1 MAISN
6 EDDKA
11 SGDGASETKIAPTPP
26 EEPEPPK
33 VPDVELIVDGFGF
46 MPKSVQAEDRRIS
59 NVFDKSAKALK
70 DIMLPEPEEGRSPC
84 ASSINIDIVRR
95 YTWKTKNRMTV
106 QVRSLLLFQYPGQ
119 SGRISSKYKCT

>member
-1 MAISN
+1 MATSN
-6 EDDKA
+6 DDDKA
-11 SGDGASETKIAPTPP
+11 SGDGASETKVAPTP

-46 MPKSVQAEDRRIS
+46 MPKTMQTESRRSS
-59 NVFDKSAKALK
+59 NVFDKSAKALQ

-95 YTWKTKNRMTV
+95 YTWRTKNRMTV
-106 QVRSLLLFQYPGQ
+106 QVRLLLLF
-119 SGRISSKYKCT
+119 